1 MPDITSESTYIDPVF
16 IVGMPRSGTTLL
28 QGILSN
34 TGKYFPMPETHFF
47 SRVAYALPDNG
58 FSDKDRKRIRRKLI
72 RKSRIKVDEKALFNL
87 DSQKEVFEYVLGLFN
102 PDKKN
107 TFLEKTPRHVFFYSK
122 ILSYY
127 PTAKFIC
134 MIREPKNI
142 VSSRLR
148 RSLKQKKSVIR
159 LSLLYN
165 KIAAVILNIK
175 GKHNVMLVR
184 YEDLTEEKEPSLK
197 KICAFLNIPYDRQ
210 FLKNVVAPKE
220 IVSAHEFWK
229 NNNLAL
235 QTIRENNPDKWRTTL
250 NMDQAHLVNYITR
263 SYAPKFGYS
272 AGYLWTRVCKGVA
285 RDAIRLLKHQEIK
298 KVMSRVH
305 G

>member
-1 MPDITSESTYIDPVF
+1 MSEIASKPTYTDPVF
-16 IVGMPRSGTTLL
+16 IVGIPRSGTTLL
-28 QGILSN
+28 QGVLSN

-47 SRVAYALPDNG
+47 SRVTVALPENG
-58 FSDKDRKRIRRKLI
+58 LSDKDRKKIRRKLS
-72 RKSRIKVDEKALFNL
+72 RKSRIKIDEKALLNL
-87 DSQKEVFEYVLGLFN
+87 NSQKEVFEYVLGLFN

-122 ILSYY
+122 ILGYY

-148 RSLKQKKSVIR
+148 RNLKQKKSVIR

-165 KIAAVILNIK
+165 KIAAAILDIK
-175 GKHNVMLVR
+175 GKDNVMLVR
-184 YEDLTEEKEPSLK
+184 YEDLTEEKEPSLQ
-197 KICAFLNIPYDRQ
+197 KICVFLNIPYDRQ
-210 FLKNVVAPKE
+210 FLNNVVAPKE

-250 NMDQAHLVNYITR
+250 NLDQAHLVNYITR
-263 SYAPKFGYS
+263 SYASKFGYS
-272 AGYLWTRVCKGVA
+272 AGYQWTRVCKGVA
-285 RDAIRLLKHQEIK
+285 RDAVRLLKHQEIR
-298 KVMSRVH
+298 KVMSKVH

>member
-1 MPDITSESTYIDPVF
+1 MREITSESTYIDPVF
-16 IVGMPRSGTTLL
+16 IVGMPRSGTTLI

-47 SRVAYALPDNG
+47 SRVAYALPENG
-58 FSDKDRKRIRRKLI
+58 LSDKDRKRIRRKLI
-72 RKSRIKVDEKALFNL
+72 RKSRIKIDEKALFNL
-87 DSQKEVFEYVLGLFN
+87 TSQKEVFEYVLGLFN

-122 ILSYY
+122 ILRYY
-127 PTAKFIC
+127 PKAKFIC
-134 MIREPKNI
+134 MVREPKNI

-148 RSLKQKKSVIR
+148 RNLKQKKSVIR

-165 KIAAVILNIK
+165 KIAAAILDIK
-175 GKHNVMLVR
+175 GKDNVMLVR
-184 YEDLTEEKEPSLK
+184 YEDLTDENEFSLK
-197 KICAFLNIPYDRQ
+197 KICKFLTIPYDGQ

-263 SYAPKFGYS
+263 
-272 AGYLWTRVCKGVA
+272 
-285 RDAIRLLKHQEIK
+285 
-298 KVMSRVH
+298 
-305 G
+305 